1 MATYDK
7 GSTVKIYTSSVF
19 SVSGVATDPTTVTLL
34 VEDPNGTETTYTYA
48 LGQITK
54 AATGSYYKEITMST
68 PGTWHYKW
76 IGTGACAAVD
86 KGELYIS
93 DDVFAQ

>member
-54 AATGSYYKEITMST
+54 AATGSYYKEVQMST
-68 PGTWHYKW
+68 SGTWHYRW
-76 IGTGACAAVD
+76 VGTGTCAAVD
-86 KGELYIS
+86 EGYLYIRDS
-93 DDVFAQ
+93 EF